1 MTDFEGRSPAA
12 APTPTRRTVL
22 KAGAAGAALVGASGL
37 AGRFSASAQE
47 AAQGAVD
54 AGGHAV
60 FQHGVASGDPLP
72 DSVLL
77 WTRATSHPGDV
88 PGAGAGTVVK
98 LLCEVATDDSFGTI
112 VLSGEAIA
120 DPAADN
126 TVKLDA
132 TGLAPDT
139 WYSYR
144 FTVAEGEFAGQV
156 SPIGRTRTTPTAGA
170 APDKLSI
177 ALTSCANWEAGYF
190 SAYRDMAD
198 NADVDVIMCVG
209 DYIYEYPRGEYTGKS
224 GAIRDLSLIHI

>member
-120 DPAADN
+120 CLLY
-126 TVKLDA
+126 T
-132 TGLAPDT
+132 
-139 WYSYR
+139 
-144 FTVAEGEFAGQV
+144 
-156 SPIGRTRTTPTAGA
+156 SPSP
-170 APDKLSI
+170 
-177 ALTSCANWEAGYF
+177 
-190 SAYRDMAD
+190 RD
-198 NADVDVIMCVG
+198 
-209 DYIYEYPRGEYTGKS
+209 
-224 GAIRDLSLIHI
+224 

>member
-37 AGRFSASAQE
+37 VGRFSASAQE

-88 PGAGAGTVVK
+88 NNN
-98 LLCEVATDDSFGTI
+98 L
-112 VLSGEAIA
+112 
-120 DPAADN
+120 
-126 TVKLDA
+126 
-132 TGLAPDT
+132 
-139 WYSYR
+139 Y
-144 FTVAEGEFAGQV
+144 
-156 SPIGRTRTTPTAGA
+156 
-170 APDKLSI
+170 
-177 ALTSCANWEAGYF
+177 
-190 SAYRDMAD
+190 
-198 NADVDVIMCVG
+198 
-209 DYIYEYPRGEYTGKS
+209 
-224 GAIRDLSLIHI
+224 